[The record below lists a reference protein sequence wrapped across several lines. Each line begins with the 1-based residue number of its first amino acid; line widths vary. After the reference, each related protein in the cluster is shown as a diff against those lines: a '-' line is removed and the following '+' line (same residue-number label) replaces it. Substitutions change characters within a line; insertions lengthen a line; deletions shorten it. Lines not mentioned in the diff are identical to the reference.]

1 MAFNTVHATP
11 TPASH
16 ASTSAV
22 AKHHHKLELIA
33 RRFLI
38 PRTFVTLYGL
48 CRWRATISTR
58 AEVELSPNL
67 TFGRGTTVSSFTK
80 IKATDGVLSTGRK
93 CGFGTGC
100 FIAAGTGGIHI
111 GDNVIF
117 GPNVSVIAVN
127 YRYGQLD
134 VPLEEQGATSQ
145 GIRIGNNVWIG
156 ANAVILDGTV
166 IGDNSIVVA
175 TSLVNRRFPA
185 NSILQGNPAK
195 VILTRSRS

>member
-11 TPASH
+11 TPAAH
-16 ASTSAV
+16 ASASAV

-67 TFGRGTTVSSFTK
+67 MLGRGTTVSSFTK

-100 FIAAGTGGIHI
+100 FIAAGAGGIEI

-127 YRYGQLD
+127 YRYERLG

-156 ANAVILDGTV
+156 ANAVILDGSV